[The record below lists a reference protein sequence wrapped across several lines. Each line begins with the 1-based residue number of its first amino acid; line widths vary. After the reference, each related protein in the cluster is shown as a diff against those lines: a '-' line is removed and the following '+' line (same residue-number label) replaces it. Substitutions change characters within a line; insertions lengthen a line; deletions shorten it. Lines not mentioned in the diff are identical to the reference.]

1 MSNPCRPRDAAARLD
16 EIFGIFAARGDDSYG
31 EAVSQIE
38 HAVQSA
44 EIAEAQGAAET
55 LIAAALLHDIGH
67 MIHRDAAAAFHDGR
81 DDAHERLAGKYL
93 AGLFPPAVIR
103 PIERHVDAK
112 RCLVPTE
119 PAYAAALSPVSRRT
133 LELQGGPMTGAEAAA
148 FLADPHAADAIAL
161 RRIDEAAKIEG
172 AGRDGVA
179 RFRPLLERLALG
191 L

>member
-1 MSNPCRPRDAAARLD
+1 MSDPRRPRDASARLD
-16 EIFGIFAARGDDSYG
+16 EIFGIFAAHGDDSYG
-31 EAVSQIE
+31 EAVNQIE

-44 EIAEAQGAAET
+44 EIAEAQGAADT

-93 AGLFPPAVIR
+93 AGLFPLAVIR
-103 PIERHVDAK
+103 PIEMHVDAK
-112 RCLVPTE
+112 RCLVTTE
-119 PAYAAALSPVSRRT
+119 PAYAAALSAVSRRT
-133 LELQGGPMTGAEAAA
+133 LELQGGPMTDAEATA